1 MAAGELVAMP
11 TVRISSKRLVGD
23 FSVPK
28 AFVFSDKVDKVIAGS
43 PRTAAGSPRILHP
56 RDTFVPSQDVVQWKT
71 HSIYR
76 EHPLMFMLMEKE
88 PMIYGFVLEHVEEAL
103 GKDAP
108 SEQKTFRK
116 KFTKFVNVLRGPVF
130 PWLPKANADC
140 VLPRD
145 ALTDARMMPLFL
157 FPLLR
162 FFIDDDK
169 KVDYEIQMDSVGQQI
184 YQMSKQSSV
193 DPTLMTRTHAQFL
206 ANQAAARQIVTRELS
221 LSNLELSKRVKR
233 VEDELEALKQQH
245 DSERVRAHAVE
256 KNLEAHVLG
265 VEEYV
270 RALKGGASE
279 KRSRSADGRKGK
291 KTKRHRA

>member
-23 FSVPK
+23 YSVPK
-28 AFVFSDKVDKVIAGS
+28 AFAFSDKVDKAIAGS
-43 PRTAAGSPRILHP
+43 PRPGSPRILHP
-56 RDTFVPSQDVVQWKT
+56 RDTLVPPQDVVQWKT

-76 EHPLMFMLMEKE
+76 EHPLMYMLMEKE

-103 GKDAP
+103 GKDSP

-145 ALTDARMMPLFL
+145 VLTDARMMPLFL

-169 KVDYEIQMDSVGQQI
+169 KVDYEIQMDLVGQQI
-184 YQMSKQSSV
+184 YQMSKQDAV
-193 DPTLMTRTHAQFL
+193 DTTLIARTHAQFL
-206 ANQAAARQIVTRELS
+206 ANQAAARQVVTRELS
-221 LSNLELSKRVKR
+221 LSNLELSKRVKN
-233 VEDELEALKQQH
+233 VEDELEVLKQQRN
-245 DSERVRAHAVE
+245 SERVRAHTVE
-256 KNLEAHVLG
+256 RIYDRRMHALEEHV
-265 VEEYV
+265 
-270 RALKGGASE
+270 RE